1 LSGRSGDSLFVRGG
15 FVIEDP
21 GKSDREEVGM
31 DGMDGMGAWSKDVMG
46 S

>member
-1 LSGRSGDSLFVRGG
+1 MSGRSGDSLFVRGG

-31 DGMDGMGAWSKDVMG
+31 DGMGAWSKDVMG